1 MIKEKKKEK
10 KFLKDNVASIIFSE
24 CTEYVERVVSAAL
37 GIDEAEVKG
46 NLTLLTPR
54 ISENIN
60 IKGSNADAVYESDT
74 SIINIE
80 VNYNITKESKMKNL
94 RYVCQLLLKQT
105 KPNEDINLKPII
117 QININNYDIFD
128 KKEFIYRSFIMEEKY
143 HLKRDD
149 TISIIDIN
157 VDLLSEIDYTNIK
170 GGKDSLEYLLYIFVN
185 ENKSELSKLYSSD
198 KIMKKVEE
206 KMSVLSEDFLDGL
219 YYDVEEYHKKVLSEV
234 AYEEGIKKGAEE
246 ATINRNKEIVKAM
259 LKKNININD
268 IKEITSLTTE
278 EIATIKKELNENK

>member
-1 MIKEKKKEK
+1 MKKPKR
-10 KFLKDNVASIIFSE
+10 FLKDNIASIIFTSND
-24 CTEYVERVVSAAL
+24 CIEYVERIVSAAL
-37 GIDEAEVKG
+37 GIDELEVKG
-46 NLTLLTPR
+46 NLTLITPR

-105 KPNEDINLKPII
+105 KPNEKINLKPII

-206 KMSVLSEDFLDGL
+206 KMSALSEDFLDGL

-246 ATINRNKEIVKAM
+246 ATANTKKEIVKAM
-259 LKKNININD
+259 LKDNALVDTIVKYTGLNQ
-268 IKEITSLTTE
+268 KEID
-278 EIATIKKELNENK
+278 IIKKELDKDK